1 MDGIKTIFIDIDNTL
16 LDFNKN
22 AALAMERSFIKNGLN
37 YKDEYAPVFITI
49 NDGLW
54 AKIETGEITR
64 AQLVERRFRLVLGA
78 LNLVGD
84 YDSIETDFRTFL
96 SDCAE
101 PVDGAKD
108 LLDYLYKK
116 YDLYA
121 ASNAFLDQQKRR
133 LNLAGMGE
141 YFKDVFVSEKIGYK
155 KPTKE
160 YFDEC
165 FKRTIGAD
173 KKTTIMIG
181 DSLSAD
187 VEGGVK
193 YGLITVWFNRDG
205 KSCCGDVKPHFIV
218 DKLEQIKN
226 LL

>member
-1 MDGIKTIFIDIDNTL
+1 MKEIKTVFIDIDNTL

-22 AALAMERSFIKNGLN
+22 AALAMERAFIKNGLK
-37 YKDEYAPVFITI
+37 YKDEYAPVFLTI

-54 AKIETGEITR
+54 AKIETGELTR
-64 AQLVERRFRLVLGA
+64 AELVERRFRLILGA

-84 YDSIETDFRTFL
+84 YDAIERDFRAGL

-101 PVDGAKD
+101 PVDGAME
-108 LLDYLYKK
+108 LLEYLSKK

-133 LNLAGMGE
+133 LDLAGMGGF
-141 YFKDVFVSEKIGYK
+141 FKDVFVSEKLGHK

-160 YFDEC
+160 YFDAC
-165 FKRTIGAD
+165 FNLAVGAN
-173 KKTTIMIG
+173 KESTAMIG

-187 VEGGVK
+187 IEGGVN
-193 YGLITVWFNRDG
+193 YGLMTVWLNRDG
-205 KSCCGDVKPHFIV
+205 KSAREIKPHYTV
-218 DKLEQIKN
+218 TELLQIKN
-226 LL
+226 IL